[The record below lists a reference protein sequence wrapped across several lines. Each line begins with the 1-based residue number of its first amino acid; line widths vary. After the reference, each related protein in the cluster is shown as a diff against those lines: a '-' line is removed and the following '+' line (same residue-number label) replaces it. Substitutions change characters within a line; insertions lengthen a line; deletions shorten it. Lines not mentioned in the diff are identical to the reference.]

1 MTSHLSD
8 RSPVLSGQTI
18 VLTGREVDWFR
29 AKAIAIGLE
38 TWAKHKIKVNRAY
51 TPRAMMATASKI
63 TGKTFKSTDYLGA
76 ASALRAMVDAER
88 ERERERAAVAVVFGQ
103 PL

>member
-1 MTSHLSD
+1 MTSHLSGRD
-8 RSPVLSGQTI
+8 QI
-18 VLTGREVDWFR
+18 VILTGREIDWFR

-51 TPRAMMATASKI
+51 TPKAMMAQAQHM
-63 TGKTFKSTDYLGA
+63 TGKTFKATDYVGA
-76 ASALRAMVDAER
+76 ASALRAMVEAER
-88 ERERERAAVAVVFGQ
+88 ERERERAAVAAVFGQ

>member
-8 RSPVLSGQTI
+8 RSTVLSNQTI

-51 TPRAMMATASKI
+51 TPRAMMATAEKI
-63 TGKTFKSTDYLGA
+63 TGRTFKSTDYLGA
-76 ASALRAMVDAER
+76 ASALRAMIEAER
-88 ERERERAAVAVVFGQ
+88 ERERERAAVAAVFGQ